1 MSKILRPIYVEK
13 NEGVGSVLGRV
24 QKTSEANL
32 ALVFPADSIIFHNV
46 LEIEFLKRELDKI
59 NKDAVII
66 TSDPAQAELA
76 KGLGFKSS
84 DDIKRGGETNKFL
97 EDFYKKKEEKKA
109 KTISPLIKSQ
119 VSDIVPRKLQKDD
132 SMKVK
137 IQSLEQKTE
146 QQKQEEQKSETI
158 QLKTEAEE
166 QEEKSISR
174 VNPISLT
181 ESDIEQETEQKEEKV
196 SFLHK
201 FKPKISFARLKK
213 ISPSKVTKNP
223 LKKIFILLLL
233 LAVGVF
239 VLTATFIFP
248 KADILV
254 SPTKEKVQLSVDV
267 VFNSEVKAV
276 DFEENVVPGQI
287 FKITKT
293 ISKEFSTTQEED
305 IKRKAQGTITIYNAY
320 SSESQTL
327 VETTRFESPEGK
339 IFHIIKTITVPGAK
353 IENGNIIPSS
363 IEVSVIADEAG
374 ADYNIEPSRFSIPG
388 FEGTVKYKGFYGES
402 KKKMS
407 GGLIK
412 KGLVVG
418 KDDVANAEAEL
429 KNQLLEAAKEE
440 LKAQLG
446 KNLKLIEE
454 SIVADIIE
462 STPSPSLG
470 EPADKF
476 ILNLKAL
483 AQVFAYKESD
493 LNDLIEEKIAL
504 KISDKR
510 LTLPKTQ
517 KIDFQYEKVDFSS
530 NRASFN
536 LVINEDISWKIDED
550 RLKEILAGKNEAEAR
565 EAIKLFSEIKSAKV
579 SLWPLWLKNIPR
591 DFRKIRITIDY

>member
-13 NEGVGSVLGRV
+13 NEGVGSILGRI
-24 QKTSEANL
+24 QKTSENDL
-32 ALVFPADSIIFHNV
+32 ALVFPPDSVVFHNV
-46 LEIEFLKRELDKI
+46 LEIEFLKRELDRI

-84 DDIKRGGETNKFL
+84 DDIKKDGETNKFL
-97 EDFYKKKEEKKA
+97 EDFYKKKEEKQI

-119 VSDIVPRKLQKDD
+119 SQVSDIISRKTQDKNSIKLE
-132 SMKVK
+132 VK
-137 IQSLEQKTE
+137 PIEQKPEPQKFEPIQIDTE
-146 QQKQEEQKSETI
+146 KK
-158 QLKTEAEE
+158 E
-166 QEEKSISR
+166 QEEEIESR
-174 VNPISLT
+174 VEPISLT
-181 ESDIEQETEQKEEKV
+181 EEDIEQEAKQKEKKT
-196 SFLHK
+196 SFFHK
-201 FKPKISFARLKK
+201 FKPKISFSRIKK
-213 ISPSKVTKNP
+213 ASLNKAAKSP
-223 LKKIFILLLL
+223 LKKIFILLLF

-239 VLTATFIFP
+239 VLTATFVFP
-248 KADILV
+248 KADVLV
-254 SPTKEKVQLSVDV
+254 SPTKEKVQLNVDV
-267 VFNSEVKAV
+267 VFNPEVKAV
-276 DFEENVVPGQI
+276 DFEKNIVPGQI

-305 IKRKAQGTITIYNAY
+305 IKRKANGVITIYNAY

-327 VETTRFESPEGK
+327 VETTRFKSPDGK

-363 IEVSVIADEAG
+363 IEANVIADEAG
-374 ADYNIEPSRFSIPG
+374 EDYNIGPSRFDIPG
-388 FEGTVKYKGFYGES
+388 FEGTDKYKGFYGES
-402 KKKMS
+402 KKNMTE
-407 GGLIK
+407 GLIK

-429 KNQLLEAAKEE
+429 KDQLIKAAKEE
-440 LKAQLG
+440 LKTQLG
-446 KNLKLIEE
+446 EDLKLIEE
-454 SIVADIIE
+454 SLVADVVE
-462 STPSPSLG
+462 SVPSPSLG

-476 ILNLKAL
+476 TLNLKAL

-517 KIDFQYEKVDFSS
+517 KVDFQYEKVDFSS
-530 NRASFN
+530 SEASFN
-536 LVINEDISWKIDED
+536 LIVEEDISWKIDED
-550 RLKEILAGKNEAEAR
+550 RLKEILAGKNEIEAQ
-565 EAIKLFSEIKSAKV
+565 EAIKLFSEITSARV
-579 SLWPLWLKNIPR
+579 SLWPFWLKNIPR